1 MKNIFFI
8 SALTTINAMACPDFS
23 GRYETTLEMNIPAIQ
38 QIIQNGCES
47 IDITIYNESQTV
59 EYSSYRW
66 ILDGNDQAAL
76 LDKKLFL
83 SGKLYDDVFH
93 WSLKDKNQNT
103 VIEAWDS
110 LLENGD
116 IERIKLEKLS
126 SGQVITKN
134 SIIKRVSDM

>member
-1 MKNIFFI
+1 MKKLLFI
-8 SALTTINAMACPDFS
+8 SALTTINTMACPDFS

-47 IDITIYNESQTV
+47 MDITIYNESTTF
-59 EYSSYRW
+59 EYYSYRW
-66 ILDGNDQAAL
+66 ILDGNDQAVL
-76 LDKKLFL
+76 LDKKQFL